1 MLGFSL
7 NPIDWVKDAVGWAVD
22 TTSGAI
28 LDAITAWVE
37 DGLRSLAQ
45 SVASMVTEL
54 GALDTTDGGFLAV
67 SSMFRFVAVATVIGT
82 MMVSVGFAVG
92 SRRVEL
98 GDVVHEIP
106 RTLVMM
112 AGWSAVCAIWFQVCQ
127 ALTRW
132 ALADTLESAFQS
144 GLQLDSGIGSFLR
157 MFIALVMFI
166 ALLVFAVE
174 LLFIGFLAPFAVAL
188 GPVSIALRPWP
199 DLRIVSRRMVM
210 NVAVLSL
217 TPFLVA
223 ASMSMAMRQLTTS
236 GVLDF
241 GLALRGM
248 AGMMVSVLMPAMVK
262 KYLPLDGDGGAPG
275 RAMLAAAAA
284 ITAAAAGAGMMA
296 SGAGGAAGAGGSGG
310 GQMAALSGPP
320 PGGGGGGSGGSGS
333 GSGSGAVPLAP
344 TRSPSSSTT
353 PSGNTPSSPPPSPSG
368 PATPSTGP
376 SGGGQLAALATAAQ
390 AAEVLGDER

>member
-1 MLGFSL
+1 MGISL
-7 NPIDWVKDAVGWAVD
+7 NPVDWVKDAVGWAAD
-22 TTSGAI
+22 ATSSAI

-37 DGLRSLAQ
+37 EGLRSLAQ
-45 SVASMVTEL
+45 SVATMVVDL
-54 GALDTTDGGFLAV
+54 GALDTSDGGFQAV
-67 SSMFRFVAVATVIGT
+67 SSMFRFVAVATVVGT

-144 GLQLDSGIGSFLR
+144 GMQLDSGIGSFLR

-174 LLFIGFLAPFAVAL
+174 LLFIGFLAPLAVAL

-199 DLRIVSRRMVM
+199 DLRVVSRRMVM

-223 ASMSMAMRQLTTS
+223 ASMSMAMRQLTAA

-284 ITAAAAGAGMMA
+284 ITAAAAGAGVMA
-296 SGAGGAAGAGGSGG
+296 GGAAGGAAGAAGG
-310 GQMAALSGPP
+310 
-320 PGGGGGGSGGSGS
+320 
-333 GSGSGAVPLAP
+333 
-344 TRSPSSSTT
+344 
-353 PSGNTPSSPPPSPSG
+353 
-368 PATPSTGP
+368 
-376 SGGGQLAALATAAQ
+376 SGGGQLAALSSPVAGGDGGGAGPGMSAAGSSPVPSSPPTGASADQPSPSPSTSPSTGGSGGGQLSALATAAR
-390 AAEVLGDER
+390 AVEVLGPTDE

>member
-1 MLGFSL
+1 VTVVLGFSL
-7 NPIDWVKDAVGWAVD
+7 NPIDWVKDAVGWAAD
-22 TTSGAI
+22 ETSGAI

-45 SVASMVTEL
+45 SIATMVTDL
-54 GALDTTDGGFLAV
+54 GALNTSDGGFQAV
-67 SSMFRFVAVATVIGT
+67 SSMFRLVSVATVIGT

-112 AGWSAVCAIWFQVCQ
+112 AGWSAVCAIWFNVSQ

-174 LLFIGFLAPFAVAL
+174 LLFIGFLAPLAVAL

-199 DLRIVSRRMVM
+199 DLRVVSRRMVM

-223 ASMSMAMRQLTTS
+223 ASMSMAMRQLTAS

-284 ITAAAAGAGMMA
+284 ITSAAAGAGVMA
-296 SGAGGAAGAGGSGG
+296 GGVAGGAAGLGG
-310 GQMAALSGPP
+310 GQMASLSGPP
-320 PGGGGGGSGGSGS
+320 AGGGLGAGASASGPPP
-333 GSGSGAVPLAP
+333 VPL
-344 TRSPSSSTT
+344 RSAPSSSA
-353 PSGNTPSSPPPSPSG
+353 PQSSSPPAPP
-368 PATPSTGP
+368 PSTGP

>member
-1 MLGFSL
+1 
-7 NPIDWVKDAVGWAVD
+7 
-22 TTSGAI
+22 
-28 LDAITAWVE
+28 
-37 DGLRSLAQ
+37 
-45 SVASMVTEL
+45 
-54 GALDTTDGGFLAV
+54 
-67 SSMFRFVAVATVIGT
+67 
-82 MMVSVGFAVG
+82 VG

-157 MFIALVMFI
+157 MFIALVLFI

-174 LLFIGFLAPFAVAL
+174 LLFIGFLAPLAVAL

-199 DLRIVSRRMVM
+199 DLRVVSRRMVM

-223 ASMSMAMRQLTTS
+223 ASMSMAMRQLTAA

-284 ITAAAAGAGMMA
+284 ITAAAAGTAAMAGGVPAAGGAGGAGGGQMTALSGPLTGGGGGSGSAAAGSSPGPVPIAPAAA
-296 SGAGGAAGAGGSGG
+296 SGAGQAGAGAQPSFASPASSPPTGGSGG
-310 GQMAALSGPP
+310 GQLS
-320 PGGGGGGSGGSGS
+320 
-333 GSGSGAVPLAP
+333 AM
-344 TRSPSSSTT
+344 
-353 PSGNTPSSPPPSPSG
+353 
-368 PATPSTGP
+368 
-376 SGGGQLAALATAAQ
+376 ATAARTV
-390 AAEVLGDER
+390 EVLGPSDE

>member
-1 MLGFSL
+1 MLGISL
-7 NPIDWVKDAVGWAVD
+7 NPIDWVKDAVGWAAD
-22 TTSGAI
+22 ETSSAI

-45 SVASMVTEL
+45 SVASMVIDL
-54 GALDTTDGGFLAV
+54 GALDTSDGGFQAA
-67 SSMFRFVAVATVIGT
+67 SAMFRFVAVATVVCS

-98 GDVVHEIP
+98 DDVVHEIP

-174 LLFIGFLAPFAVAL
+174 LLFIGFLAPLAVAL

-199 DLRIVSRRMVM
+199 DLRVVSRRMVM

-223 ASMSMAMRQLTTS
+223 ASMSMAMRQLTAA

-241 GLALRGM
+241 SLALRGM

-284 ITAAAAGAGMMA
+284 ITAAAAGAGVM
-296 SGAGGAAGAGGSGG
+296 AGGAAATGGAGG
-310 GQMAALSGPP
+310 GQMAALSGPMT
-320 PGGGGGGSGGSGS
+320 GGGGGPGSAVGGSPPGPVPMAPAAA
-333 GSGSGAVPLAP
+333 GAD
-344 TRSPSSSTT
+344 SP
-353 PSGNTPSSPPPSPSG
+353 SPPPGPS
-368 PATPSTGP
+368 TSPSTGG
-376 SGGGQLAALATAAQ
+376 SGGGQLSALATAAR
-390 AAEVLGDER
+390 AVEVLGPSDE

>member
-7 NPIDWVKDAVGWAVD
+7 NPIDWVKDAVGWAAD
-22 TTSGAI
+22 ATSSAI

-45 SVASMVTEL
+45 SVATMVTDL
-54 GALDTTDGGFLAV
+54 GALDTTDGGFDAV

-174 LLFIGFLAPFAVAL
+174 LLFIGFLAPLAVAL

-199 DLRIVSRRMVM
+199 DLRVVSRRMVM

-223 ASMSMAMRQLTTS
+223 ASMSMAMRQLS
-236 GVLDF
+236 AAGVLDF

-284 ITAAAAGAGMMA
+284 ITAAAAGQAAMV
-296 SGAGGAAGAGGSGG
+296 GGAAAGGAGGSGG

-320 PGGGGGGSGGSGS
+320 AGGDGASGSATGGPSPMPLGPAPTAGGGQ
-333 GSGSGAVPLAP
+333 ARDETA
-344 TRSPSSSTT
+344 SP
-353 PSGNTPSSPPPSPSG
+353 
-368 PATPSTGP
+368 TPSTGA
-376 SGGGQLAALATAAQ
+376 SAQLAALTTAAQ
-390 AAEVLGDER
+390 AVEVLGPQDE

>member
-1 MLGFSL
+1 VTAMLGFSL

-45 SVASMVTEL
+45 SVASMVTDL
-54 GALDTTDGGFLAV
+54 GALDTSDGGFMAV
-67 SSMFRFVAVATVIGT
+67 SSMFRLVAVATVIGT

-92 SRRVEL
+92 SRRVDL

-199 DLRIVSRRMVM
+199 DLRVVSRRMVM

-296 SGAGGAAGAGGSGG
+296 AGAAGGAAGAGGSGG

-320 PGGGGGGSGGSGS
+320 TGGGGGGSGSSGS
-333 GSGSGAVPLAP
+333 GPVPLAP
-344 TRSPSSSTT
+344 APSSSAPTKA
-353 PSGNTPSSPPPSPSG
+353 PSSPPPPPDSS
-368 PATPSTGP
+368 TPSTGP
-376 SGGGQLAALATAAQ
+376 SGGGQLTALATAAQ
-390 AAEVLGDER
+390 AVEVLGDER

>member
-1 MLGFSL
+1 MGISL
-7 NPIDWVKDAVGWAVD
+7 NPVDWVKDAVGWAAD
-22 TTSGAI
+22 ATSSAI
-28 LDAITAWVE
+28 FDAITAWVE

-45 SVASMVTEL
+45 SVASMVLDL
-54 GALDTTDGGFLAV
+54 GALDATDGGFQAV
-67 SSMFRFVAVATVIGT
+67 SAMFRFVAVATVIGT

-112 AGWSAVCAIWFQVCQ
+112 AGWSAGCAIWFQVCQ

-174 LLFIGFLAPFAVAL
+174 LLFIGFLAPLAVAL
-188 GPVSIALRPWP
+188 SPVSIALRPWP
-199 DLRIVSRRMVM
+199 DLRVVSRRMVM

-223 ASMSMAMRQLTTS
+223 ASMSMAMRQLTAA

-241 GLALRGM
+241 GLALPGM
-248 AGMMVSVLMPAMVK
+248 AGMMVSVLMPAMMK

-284 ITAAAAGAGMMA
+284 ITAAAAGAGVMAGGAAAAGGA
-296 SGAGGAAGAGGSGG
+296 SGAGG
-310 GQMAALSGPP
+310 GQMNALSGPLA
-320 PGGGGGGSGGSGS
+320 GGGGGSGSAAAGSSPGP
-333 GSGSGAVPLAP
+333 VPIAP
-344 TRSPSSSTT
+344 ATASSSAQAGAGAPPAST
-353 PSGNTPSSPPPSPSG
+353 PSVSPF
-368 PATPSTGP
+368 TGG
-376 SGGGQLAALATAAQ
+376 SDQLSALATAAR
-390 AAEVLGDER
+390 AAEVLGPSDE

>member
-1 MLGFSL
+1 MLGISL
-7 NPIDWVKDAVGWAVD
+7 NPVDWVKDAVGWAAD
-22 TTSGAI
+22 ATSSAI

-45 SVASMVTEL
+45 SVATMVIDL
-54 GALDTTDGGFLAV
+54 GALDTTDGGFQAV
-67 SSMFRFVAVATVIGT
+67 SSMFRFVAVATVVGT

-112 AGWSAVCAIWFQVCQ
+112 AGWSAVCAIWFQVCE

-174 LLFIGFLAPFAVAL
+174 LLFIGFLAPLAVAL

-199 DLRIVSRRMVM
+199 DLRVVSRRMVM

-223 ASMSMAMRQLTTS
+223 ASMSMAMRQLTAA

-275 RAMLAAAAA
+275 RATLAAAAA
-284 ITAAAAGAGMMA
+284 ITAAAAGAGVMA
-296 SGAGGAAGAGGSGG
+296 GGTAGGGVGGAAGG
-310 GQMAALSGPP
+310 
-320 PGGGGGGSGGSGS
+320 
-333 GSGSGAVPLAP
+333 
-344 TRSPSSSTT
+344 
-353 PSGNTPSSPPPSPSG
+353 
-368 PATPSTGP
+368 
-376 SGGGQLAALATAAQ
+376 SGGGQLAALSGPVVGGDGGGAGPGISAAGSSPVPSSSPSGRSADQPSPSAPSTSPSTGGSGGGQLSALATAAR
-390 AAEVLGDER
+390 AVEVLGPTDE